1 MTFIS
6 PEMFTLLIAIPLFI
20 LLYLRLQQRRKQI
33 AEAYNK
39 FGLAQAQ
46 GRDLGRRR
54 HVPLIFFLMGLTI
67 LIVALTRPQAVV
79 SLPKIQG
86 TIILAFDVSGS
97 MAADDLL
104 PTRMEAA
111 KTAAREFIQ
120 RQPLSVQIGVIAFSD
135 SGISVQP
142 PTHDQAAIL
151 AAIDRLAPARGTSLA
166 HGILV
171 SLRTLFPPEP
181 IPDEIYSD
189 LLLTPTPEP
198 EPVPP
203 GSYDSAAIILL
214 TDGENTANPDPI
226 EAAQTAAD
234 LGVRVYTI
242 GLGSPTGATLHVE
255 GFTVHTQLDDVLLKE
270 ISEITNGVY
279 YLAENAEDLQAIY
292 NDIGTQLII
301 KAEATEITALF
312 AGAGILILLIGGLLS
327 LIWFSRWP

>member
-1 MTFIS
+1 MSFIA
-6 PEMFTLLIAIPLFI
+6 PEMFVLLISIPLFI
-20 LLYLRLQQRRKQI
+20 LLYRRLQQRRRRI

-39 FGLAQAQ
+39 FGLAQMQ

-54 HVPLIFFLMGLTI
+54 HVPLIFFLVGLTV

-86 TIILAFDVSGS
+86 TIILSFDVSGS
-97 MAADDLL
+97 MAADDLK

-111 KTAAREFIQ
+111 KTAARDFIQ
-120 RQPLSVQIGVIAFSD
+120 RQPISIQIGVIAFSE
-135 SGISVQP
+135 SGFSVQP

-166 HGILV
+166 NGILV

-181 IPDEIYSD
+181 VPDEIYSD

-198 EPVPP
+198 DPVRP

-234 LGVRVYTI
+234 RGVRVYTI
-242 GLGSPTGATLHVE
+242 GLGSPTGTTLHVN
-255 GFTVHTQLDDVLLKE
+255 GFTVHTQLDEVMLKE
-270 ISEITNGVY
+270 ISEMTDGTY
-279 YLAENAEDLQAIY
+279 YLAENAEDLQSIY
-292 NDIGTQLII
+292 NDIGTQLIV
-301 KAEATEITALF
+301 KPEATEITALF
-312 AGAGILILLIGGLLS
+312 AGAGILILLMGGFLS